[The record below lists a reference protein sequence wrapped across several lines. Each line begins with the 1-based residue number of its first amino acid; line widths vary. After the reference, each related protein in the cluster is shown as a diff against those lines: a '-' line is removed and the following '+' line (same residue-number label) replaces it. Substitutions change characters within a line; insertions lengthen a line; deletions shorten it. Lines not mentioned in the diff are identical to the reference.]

1 MTDIEA
7 QYRQVEERI
16 RAACARAGRNREE
29 VELIAVSKTK
39 PVSMIEE
46 VYRLGQRVFGENRPQ
61 EIRDKSLVCPAD
73 IRWHMIGHLQK
84 NKLRYVVGKTELIH
98 SVDSLE
104 LAEAISAEAEKKQTE
119 ASILLEVNVAEEST
133 KFGLMVSDTANL
145 AEKIA
150 RLPRVHIKGLMTV
163 APFVPDPEENRSVF
177 RLLRQLSV
185 DIDRQNI
192 DNVSM
197 SVLSMGMT
205 NDFEIAIEE
214 GATCVRVGTAIF
226 GARDY
231 SV

>member
-16 RAACARAGRNREE
+16 RAACARAGRSREE

-119 ASILLEVNVAEEST
+119 ASILL
-133 KFGLMVSDTANL
+133 
-145 AEKIA
+145 
-150 RLPRVHIKGLMTV
+150 
-163 APFVPDPEENRSVF
+163 
-177 RLLRQLSV
+177 
-185 DIDRQNI
+185 
-192 DNVSM
+192 
-197 SVLSMGMT
+197 
-205 NDFEIAIEE
+205 
-214 GATCVRVGTAIF
+214 
-226 GARDY
+226 
-231 SV
+231 

>member
-1 MTDIEA
+1 MNDMSFYDVIS
-7 QYRQVEERI
+7 
-16 RAACARAGRNREE
+16 
-29 VELIAVSKTK
+29 ELNIN
-39 PVSMIEE
+39 
-46 VYRLGQRVFGENRPQ
+46 LENRLFTVCDGTHAG
-61 EIRDKSLVCPAD
+61 EKMIVSGGKLVWMSDKA
-73 IRWHMIGHLQK
+73 GFF
-84 NKLRYVVGKTELIH
+84 
-98 SVDSLE
+98 SVHAS
-104 LAEAISAEAEKKQTE
+104 EAISAEAEKKQTE

-133 KFGLMVSDTANL
+133 KYGLSVSETAGL

-150 RLPRVHIKGLMTV
+150 VLPRVHIKGLMTV
-163 APFVPDPEENRSVF
+163 APFVPDPEENRPVF
-177 RLLRQLSV
+177 RRLRQLSV